1 MTRSKILLPIAI
13 ILFLAG
19 NVNASSKAKN
29 CCNKD
34 QKEKVESIIKCL
46 NDPKDKHVLVGA
58 HRADWRN
65 FPENSLEGIES
76 AINMGVDIIEL
87 DLKMTSDSVLILMHD
102 SKVDRTTTGKG
113 AVSSY
118 TLDSLKT
125 LRLKSG
131 CGVETSSKVPTLEEA
146 LMVCKDRAVVNIDQG
161 YKYYDMVIAVLKKTG
176 TTRQI
181 LIKGSYPAAT
191 VLKDFSKQ
199 TGEKMMYMPIIDFR
213 TKGAEKLFEDYLKT
227 MPAMAYEIVW
237 KEWTPEVENCIKTV
251 LEKNAKVWTNS
262 MWASLC
268 GGLDDDVALKDPEKI
283 YGKHL
288 TLGATLIQTDR
299 PEKLISYLR
308 SKGLHK

>member
-1 MTRSKILLPIAI
+1 MTKNRLLLPIL
-13 ILFLAG
+13 ILLLLAG
-19 NVNASSKAKN
+19 NIDAR
-29 CCNKD
+29 NKENRERD
-34 QKEKVESIIKCL
+34 HSVGVESIIKCL
-46 NDPKDKHVLVGA
+46 NNPKDKHVLVGA

-102 SKVDRTTTGKG
+102 SNVDRTTTGKG

-161 YKYYDMVIAVLKKTG
+161 YKYYDMVNAVVKKTG

-191 VLKDFSKQ
+191 VLKDFSRQ

-213 TKGAEKLFEDYLKT
+213 TKGAEKLFEDYLKI

-237 KEWTPEVENCIKTV
+237 KEWTPDVENCIKTV
-251 LEKNAKVWTNS
+251 LKKNAKVWTNS